1 MADIEAIVSAST
13 FRLRRTEPFFAS
25 LLLFANIRSNKDI
38 DTAATDGRTIWFN
51 PDYIASLTHPEVDA
65 LILHEVLHCAL
76 LHTTRRGGREPILWN
91 IAADIVVNGQIR
103 DCQGLKLP
111 EGAIV
116 DKTLEKFSAE
126 EVYAVLLR
134 KGAKVEE
141 FQITLDLLEPADDVD
156 PGHSSTASLEAYW
169 STARHN
175 AQTIA
180 RLVASQKRSQGRFP
194 TDLSREYALLDEAKL
209 NWRQYLWRFLV
220 RTPTDFI
227 GYDRRF
233 VGEGLYLDAQEG
245 ESLDVWICIDTSG
258 SVSANEL
265 GQFRAEV
272 LSILRCYPHINATL
286 FYADA
291 DLYGPYRLK
300 DQGDWPEPRGGG
312 GTDFRPLFRYLE
324 QNPQNHPPR
333 LVVYLT
339 DGYGDFPESAPRDA
353 LLWVVIAGGLQ
364 SDEFPFGEVARL
376 L

>member
-156 PGHSSTASLEAYW
+156 PATPARLRWKRIGVRHDTTPRPSPGLLLLKKEAKAVFQQIYHANMPCSMRRSSTGVSISGASWYV
-169 STARHN
+169 H
-175 AQTIA
+175 
-180 RLVASQKRSQGRFP
+180 RLTSSVMTGGLSGKDFTWTHRRERVWMSGSASIPADRFP
-194 TDLSREYALLDEAKL
+194 PMNWVSSGPRCSLYYAAIPISMPPCFM
-209 NWRQYLWRFLV
+209 QM
-220 RTPTDFI
+220 PTFMGHI
-227 GYDRRF
+227 G
-233 VGEGLYLDAQEG
+233 
-245 ESLDVWICIDTSG
+245 
-258 SVSANEL
+258 
-265 GQFRAEV
+265 
-272 LSILRCYPHINATL
+272 
-286 FYADA
+286 
-291 DLYGPYRLK
+291 
-300 DQGDWPEPRGGG
+300 
-312 GTDFRPLFRYLE
+312 
-324 QNPQNHPPR
+324 
-333 LVVYLT
+333 
-339 DGYGDFPESAPRDA
+339 
-353 LLWVVIAGGLQ
+353 
-364 SDEFPFGEVARL
+364 
-376 L
+376 